1 MGKILDTIL
10 IKRHKL
16 IVAEKDVMAILRSI
30 DDVNHSSKVRTFTSM
45 EICRCEDI
53 ADKTAWTL
61 SFRLTNAKWK
71 RLIRVL
77 KESKRNIVLDE
88 NDRYYLVSRVEA

>member
-1 MGKILDTIL
+1 MGKILDKIL
-10 IKRHKL
+10 VKRHKL
-16 IVAEKDVMAILRSI
+16 IVAEKDVMVILRNI
-30 DDVNHSSKVRTFTSM
+30 DDVNHGSKFRTFTSM
-45 EICRCEDI
+45 EICRCDDI
-53 ADKTAWTL
+53 PDRSAWSL

-88 NDRYYLVSRVEA
+88 NDRYYLVSKVEA